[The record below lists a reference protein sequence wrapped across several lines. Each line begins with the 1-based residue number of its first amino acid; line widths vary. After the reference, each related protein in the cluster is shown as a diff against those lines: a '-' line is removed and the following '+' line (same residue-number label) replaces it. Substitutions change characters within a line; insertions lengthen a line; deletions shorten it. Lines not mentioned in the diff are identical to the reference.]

1 MFIES
6 FRVESPHVRYG
17 AAEIESD
24 YQYDT
29 TELVHESH
37 DGASR
42 WVVRPKSVRYNFRTT
57 TTVPKLGVMLVGWGG
72 NNGSTLTA
80 GVIANREGIS
90 WATKDKVQQANYYG
104 SLTQASTIRVGS
116 YNGEEIYAPFKS
128 LLPMVNP
135 DDLVFGGWDISNMNL
150 ADAMT
155 RAKVLDIDLQKQLRP
170 YMESM
175 VPLPGIYD
183 PDFIAAN
190 QGSRANNVIKG
201 TKKEQMEQIIKDI
214 REFKEKSKVDKV
226 VVLWTANTERYSNVC
241 VGLNDTMENLLASV
255 DKNEAEISP
264 STLYAIACVM
274 EGIPFIN
281 GSPQNTFVPGLID
294 LAIKNNCLIGG
305 DDFKSGQ
312 TKMKSVLVDFLVG
325 AGIKPTSIVSYN
337 HLGNNDG
344 MNLSAPQTF
353 RSKEISKSNVV
364 DDMVSSNAILYE
376 PGEHPDHVVVIKY
389 VPYVGDSKRAMDEY
403 TSEIFMGGKSTIV
416 LHNTCEDSLLAAPI
430 ILDLVLLAELSTRIQ
445 LKAEGEEKFH
455 SFHPVATILSYL
467 TKAPLVPPGT
477 PVVNALAKQRAMLE
491 NIMRACVGLAPE
503 NNMILEYNRFLPVG
517 SARAVADAAASCARL
532 PLRFPFSSALATL
545 RAPTYNA
552 QPPEPGTT
560 AVDAHCLAEKKV
572 ALRENLVG

>member
-1 MFIES
+1 MFIGS
-6 FRVESPHVRYG
+6 FKVDSPNVKYTEN
-17 AAEIESD
+17 EIHSV
-24 YQYDT
+24 YNYDT
-29 TELVHESH
+29 TELVHENRN
-37 DGASR
+37 GTYQ
-42 WVVRPKSVRYNFRTT
+42 WIVKPKTVKYEFKTDIH
-57 TTVPKLGVMLVGWGG
+57 VPKLGVMLVGWGG

-90 WATKDKVQQANYYG
+90 WATKDKVQQANYFG

-116 YNGEEIYAPFKS
+116 YLGEEIYAPFKS

-135 DDLVFGGWDISNMNL
+135 DDIVFGGWDISDMNL
-150 ADAMT
+150 ADAMA
-155 RAKVLDIDLQKQLRP
+155 RAKVLDIDLQKQLRS

-175 VPLPGIYD
+175 VPLPGIFD

-201 TKKEQMEQIIKDI
+201 TKKEQVQQIIKDI
-214 REFKEKSKVDKV
+214 REFKEATKVDKV
-226 VVLWTANTERYSNVC
+226 VVLWTANTERYSNVI
-241 VGLNDTMENLLASV
+241 VGLNDTEENLLASV
-255 DKNEAEISP
+255 EKNEAEISP
-264 STLYAIACVM
+264 STLYALACVY
-274 EGIPFIN
+274 ENIPFIN

-294 LAIKNNCLIGG
+294 LAIKRNSLIGG

-364 DDMVSSNAILYE
+364 DDM
-376 PGEHPDHVVVIKY
+376 Y

-403 TSEIFMGGKSTIV
+403 TSEIFMGGTNTIV

-430 ILDLVLLAELSTRIQ
+430 ILDLVLLAELSSRIQ
-445 LKAEGEEKFH
+445 LKAEGEGKFH

-491 NIMRACVGLAPE
+491 NILRACVGLAPE
-503 NNMILEYNRFLPVG
+503 NNMILEY
-517 SARAVADAAASCARL
+517 
-532 PLRFPFSSALATL
+532 
-545 RAPTYNA
+545 
-552 QPPEPGTT
+552 
-560 AVDAHCLAEKKV
+560 K
-572 ALRENLVG
+572 

>member
-1 MFIES
+1 MFIEN
-6 FRVESPHVRYG
+6 FKVESPNVKYTES
-17 AAEIESD
+17 EIHSVYNYE
-24 YQYDT
+24 T
-29 TELVHESH
+29 TELVHENKN
-37 DGASR
+37 GTYQ
-42 WVVRPKSVRYNFRTT
+42 WTIKPKSVKYEFKTDT
-57 TTVPKLGVMLVGWGG
+57 HVPKLGVMLVGWGG
-72 NNGSTLTA
+72 NNGSTLTG

-90 WATKDKVQQANYYG
+90 WATKDKVQQANYFG

-116 YNGEEIYAPFKS
+116 FNGEEIYAPFKS

-135 DDLVFGGWDISNMNL
+135 DDIVFGGWDISDMNL
-150 ADAMT
+150 ADAMA
-155 RAKVLDIDLQKQLRP
+155 RAKVFDIDLQKQLRP

-175 VPLPGIYD
+175 VPLPGIFD

-201 TKKEQMEQIIKDI
+201 TKKDQVQQIIKDM
-214 REFKEKSKVDKV
+214 REFKEKNKVDKV
-226 VVLWTANTERYSNVC
+226 VVLWTANTERYSNVI
-241 VGLNDTMENLLASV
+241 VGLNDTMESLLASV
-255 DKNEAEISP
+255 DKDETEISP
-264 STLYAIACVM
+264 STLYAIACVL
-274 EGIPFIN
+274 ENIPFIN

-294 LAIKNNCLIGG
+294 LAIMRNSLIGG

-344 MNLSAPQTF
+344 MNLSALKPSDPK
-353 RSKEISKSNVV
+353 RSPKATLW

-445 LKAEGEEKFH
+445 LKAEGEGKFH

-477 PVVNALAKQRAMLE
+477 PVVNALSKQRAMLE
-491 NIMRACVGLAPE
+491 NILRACVGLAPE
-503 NNMILEYNRFLPVG
+503 NNMILEY
-517 SARAVADAAASCARL
+517 
-532 PLRFPFSSALATL
+532 
-545 RAPTYNA
+545 
-552 QPPEPGTT
+552 
-560 AVDAHCLAEKKV
+560 K
-572 ALRENLVG
+572 

>member
-1 MFIES
+1 MFIER
-6 FRVESPHVRYG
+6 FRVESERVRYG
-17 AAEIESD
+17 DEAIESVYD
-24 YQYDT
+24 YET
-29 TELVHESH
+29 TELVHENRGGSYQ
-37 DGASR
+37 
-42 WVVRPKSVRYNFRTT
+42 WIVRPKTVRYRFKTDTR
-57 TTVPKLGVMLVGWGG
+57 VPKLGVMLVGWGG

-80 GVIANREGIS
+80 GIIANREGIS
-90 WATKDKVQQANYYG
+90 WVTKDKVQQANYFG

-116 YNGEEIYAPFKS
+116 FNGEEIYAPFKS

-135 DDLVFGGWDISNMNL
+135 DDIIFGGWDISSMNL
-150 ADAMT
+150 ADAMA

-190 QGSRANNVIKG
+190 QGSRANN
-201 TKKEQMEQIIKDI
+201 
-214 REFKEKSKVDKV
+214 FKEKNKVDKV
-226 VVLWTANTERYSNVC
+226 VVLWTANTERYSNVI
-241 VGLNDTMENLLASV
+241 VGLNDTTENLLASLE
-255 DKNEAEISP
+255 KNESEISP
-264 STLYAIACVM
+264 STLYALACVL
-274 EGIPFIN
+274 ENVPFIN

-294 LAIKNNCLIGG
+294 LAIKRNSLIGG

-364 DDMVSSNAILYE
+364 DDMVSSNGILYE
-376 PGEHPDHVVVIKY
+376 PGEHPDHVIVIKY

-403 TSEIFMGGKSTIV
+403 TSEIFMGGKNTIV

-455 SFHPVATILSYL
+455 SFHPVAAILSYL
-467 TKAPLVPPGT
+467 SKAPLVPPGT

-491 NIMRACVGLAPE
+491 NIMRACIGLSPE
-503 NNMILEYNRFLPVG
+503 NNMILEY
-517 SARAVADAAASCARL
+517 
-532 PLRFPFSSALATL
+532 
-545 RAPTYNA
+545 
-552 QPPEPGTT
+552 
-560 AVDAHCLAEKKV
+560 K
-572 ALRENLVG
+572 

>member
-1 MFIES
+1 MPPSCTISINSKIWSGKCQAGSRKEKKKGKMFVES
-6 FRVESPHVRYG
+6 FKVESPNVKYG
-17 AAEIESD
+17 DQEIHSIYNYE
-24 YQYDT
+24 T
-29 TELVHESH
+29 TELVHESRNGSY
-37 DGASR
+37 D
-42 WVVRPKSVRYNFRTT
+42 WIVRPKTVLYEFKTDTR
-57 TTVPKLGVMLVGWGG
+57 VPKLGVMLVGWGG

-80 GVIANREGIS
+80 AVIANREGIS
-90 WATKDKVQQANYYG
+90 WATKDNVQQANYFG

-116 YNGEEIYAPFKS
+116 FNGEEIYAPFKS

-135 DDLVFGGWDISNMNL
+135 DEIVFGGWDISNLNL
-150 ADAMT
+150 ADSMT

-175 VPLPGIYD
+175 LPLPGIYD

-190 QGSRANNVIKG
+190 QDSRANNVIKG
-201 TKKEQMEQIIKDI
+201 TKSEQVQQIIKDI
-214 REFKEKSKVDKV
+214 REFKENNKVDKV
-226 VVLWTANTERYSNVC
+226 VVLWTANTERFSNVM
-241 VGLNDTMENLLASV
+241 VGLNDTTENLLASLE
-255 DKNEAEISP
+255 KNEAEIAP

-274 EGIPFIN
+274 ENIPFIN

-294 LAIKNNCLIGG
+294 LAIRRNSLIGG

-364 DDMVSSNAILYE
+364 DDMVASNGILYQ
-376 PGEHPDHVVVIKY
+376 PGEHPDHVIVIKY

-445 LKAEGEEKFH
+445 LKAEGEGKFH

-477 PVVNALAKQRAMLE
+477 PVVNALSKQRAMLE
-491 NIMRACVGLAPE
+491 NILRACIGLAPE
-503 NNMILEYNRFLPVG
+503 NNMILEY
-517 SARAVADAAASCARL
+517 
-532 PLRFPFSSALATL
+532 
-545 RAPTYNA
+545 
-552 QPPEPGTT
+552 
-560 AVDAHCLAEKKV
+560 K
-572 ALRENLVG
+572 

>member
-503 NNMILEYNRFLPVG
+503 NNMILEY
-517 SARAVADAAASCARL
+517 
-532 PLRFPFSSALATL
+532 
-545 RAPTYNA
+545 
-552 QPPEPGTT
+552 
-560 AVDAHCLAEKKV
+560 K
-572 ALRENLVG
+572 